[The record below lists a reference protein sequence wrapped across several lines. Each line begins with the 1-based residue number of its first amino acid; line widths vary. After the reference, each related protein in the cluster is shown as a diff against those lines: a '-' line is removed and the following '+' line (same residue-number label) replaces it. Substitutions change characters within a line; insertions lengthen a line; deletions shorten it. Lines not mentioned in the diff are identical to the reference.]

1 MTFFLVEMN
10 SSHARSLALG
20 FIVRMPHDG
29 QQQKPARNLKKMG
42 ETSRLSEFPQTCPGW
57 PWITRSRSAGCG
69 CLSLGWLWNC
79 LPRSDLPALLSDAL
93 PSDTSGKHRKR
104 NSKKMEETFGL
115 SPDCP
120 SKASAAALVL
130 HDDLL
135 QVGLQLWIDRQSAFE
150 IAREERGLLLHPG
163 AGICG
168 PESFW
173 VSELQ

>member
-20 FIVRMPHDG
+20 FIVRMPHDW
-29 QQQKPARNLKKMG
+29 QQQKPARN
-42 ETSRLSEFPQTCPGW
+42 
-57 PWITRSRSAGCG
+57 
-69 CLSLGWLWNC
+69 
-79 LPRSDLPALLSDAL
+79 
-93 PSDTSGKHRKR
+93 
-104 NSKKMEETFGL
+104 SKNMEETFGL